1 VKITELCAV
10 QVNTKFSHLI
20 IIFNYGSPSRNCTG
34 TLLDNTYTDNKKLHD
49 FSVISTVNVLS
60 HGNGQYLI

>member
-1 VKITELCAV
+1 V

-20 IIFNYGSPSRNCTG
+20 IIFSYGSPLGNCKG

-49 FSVISTVNVLS
+49 FSVISIVNFLS